1 MNTLKYEKRLLRMVY
16 LLCIALFG
24 WLGLQKNPIDTNA
37 IIMGI
42 ILIVIISFSHYII
55 RRFYPDGDK
64 YIFVFSS
71 VLAVIGMAMQYS
83 ISPTIAV
90 KQLVWLCLGI
100 IAFMFITI
108 FLPDLKSFSRF
119 KKTYLIGTVIF
130 SVMALIFGTDINGA
144 KNWIRIGSFTFQP
157 SEIGKL
163 FLVLYL
169 ASALMNFERKD
180 SFLAE
185 IKQLMVPGIV
195 TLFAVGCMFLQK
207 DLGAA
212 GLFFFLAVTVIY
224 MATSRKRYVFLSI
237 IFLLLGG
244 VVGFFTM
251 SHVRVRID
259 AWLHVWANAQGNSYQ
274 IVQGLYGISSGG
286 ALGLGLGQ
294 GYPQLIPFSNTDFVY
309 AMVCEEFGMIFAI
322 GMLFFYFF
330 LFYRGMRA
338 ALTAEDNFSQ
348 LVGVGM
354 SALIVIQVLV
364 IVGGIFTIIPLTGI
378 TLPLVSY
385 GGTSMLTIFF
395 ALGILQKISEEGRR

>member
-16 LLCIALFG
+16 LLCIALFTC
-24 WLGLQKNPIDTNA
+24 LGIQKNPIDKMA
-37 IIMGI
+37 FIMAI
-42 ILIVIISFSHYII
+42 ILIIIISFSHYII

-64 YIFVFSS
+64 YIFVFAS

-83 ISPTIAV
+83 ISPQIAL

-108 FLPDLKSFSRF
+108 FLPDLKSFSKY
-119 KKTYLIGTVIF
+119 KKTYLVGTVLFSGMALAIGT
-130 SVMALIFGTDINGA
+130 SINGA

-185 IKQLMVPGIV
+185 IKQLVVPGIV
-195 TLFAVGCMFLQK
+195 TLFAIACMFVQK

-212 GLFFFLAVTVIY
+212 GLFFFLAITVLY
-224 MATSRKRYVFLSI
+224 MATSRKRYVVISL
-237 IFLLLGG
+237 IFLLVGGALG
-244 VVGFFTM
+244 VLTM

-259 AWLHVWANAQGNSYQ
+259 AWLHIWQNARGTSYQ

-286 ALGLGLGQ
+286 PLGLGLGQ
-294 GYPQLIPFSNTDFVY
+294 GYPHLIPFSNTDFVY
-309 AMVCEEFGMIFAI
+309 AMVCEEFGMVFAI

-348 LVGVGM
+348 LVGVGL
-354 SALIVIQVLV
+354 SSLIVIQVLV
-364 IVGGIFTIIPLTGI
+364 IVGGIFAIIPLTGI